1 MAKSRAGLF
10 TESFVRRKI
19 ERQGKEWIKEFT
31 SGFPVED
38 FRYAAEH
45 NLNIADTILK
55 SDSRRSMRKKL
66 TPYRHLIEGMTA
78 SDFIRLI
85 DSVAPQHA
93 SILGEYKEWFARQ
106 VEIVRQDIFGE
117 GE

>member
-19 ERQGKEWIKEFT
+19 ERRGKEWIKEFT

-55 SDSRRSMRKKL
+55 SDARRSMRKKL
-66 TPYRHLIEGMTA
+66 TPFKHLVNRVTA
-78 SDFIRLI
+78 DDFIRLV
-85 DSVAPQHA
+85 DEVSPEHA
-93 SILGEYKEWFARQ
+93 SVLRQHREWLTNQ
-106 VEIVRQDIFGE
+106 LEIGREDIFGE